1 MCAET
6 INAGVSAAEIAGIS
20 GGRSVEYEWESGGEK
35 GYTKIGA
42 GKRVKFAVIAES
54 GCSYLTINTN
64 TGKEV
69 CNNHELTKSTN
80 VIVDKDS
87 DLAFAKRGTKWK
99 GENGFHHKRAIKE
112 IMKEQAANGVNTEPT
127 DRNGTVSL
135 RPSEMFNDN

>member
-1 MCAET
+1 
-6 INAGVSAAEIAGIS
+6 V
-20 GGRSVEYEWESGGEK
+20 R
-35 GYTKIGA
+35 A

-87 DLAFAKRGTKWK
+87 DLKIVR
-99 GENGFHHKRAIKE
+99 
-112 IMKEQAANGVNTEPT
+112 IMVNYTSVGNPPHGYMT
-127 DRNGTVSL
+127 
-135 RPSEMFNDN
+135 

>member
-1 MCAET
+1 MLESVLLKVQGYLVEEVW
-6 INAGVSAAEIAGIS
+6 NMNGNQGV
-20 GGRSVEYEWESGGEK
+20 RK
-35 GYTKIGA
+35 DTQIGA

-87 DLAFAKRGTKWK
+87 DLAFANRGTKWK

-112 IMKEQAANGVNTEPT
+112 IMKEHAANGVNTEPT
-127 DRNGTVSL
+127 DRNGAVSL
-135 RPSEMFNDN
+135 KPSEMFNDN

>member
-1 MCAET
+1 M
-6 INAGVSAAEIAGIS
+6 NGNQGV
-20 GGRSVEYEWESGGEK
+20 RK
-35 GYTKIGA
+35 DTQIGA

-80 VIVDKDS
+80 AIVDKDS

-112 IMKEQAANGVNTEPT
+112 SMKEQAANGVNTEPT
-127 DRNGTVSL
+127 DRNGAVSL
-135 RPSEMFNDN
+135 KPSEMFTGN

>member
-1 MCAET
+1 M
-6 INAGVSAAEIAGIS
+6 NGNQGV
-20 GGRSVEYEWESGGEK
+20 RK
-35 GYTKIGA
+35 DTQIGA

-69 CNNHELTKSTN
+69 CNNHELNKSTN

-127 DRNGTVSL
+127 DRNGAVSL
-135 RPSEMFNDN
+135 KPSEMFNDN

>member
-1 MCAET
+1 MYDV
-6 INAGVSAAEIAGIS
+6 NEIWILTNS
-20 GGRSVEYEWESGGEK
+20 DRCVKSTYILKREIEWESGGEK

-80 VIVDKDS
+80 VIV
-87 DLAFAKRGTKWK
+87 
-99 GENGFHHKRAIKE
+99 
-112 IMKEQAANGVNTEPT
+112 EPNIIDACVRDIDFYT
-127 DRNGTVSL
+127 CCKPKKNVI
-135 RPSEMFNDN
+135 